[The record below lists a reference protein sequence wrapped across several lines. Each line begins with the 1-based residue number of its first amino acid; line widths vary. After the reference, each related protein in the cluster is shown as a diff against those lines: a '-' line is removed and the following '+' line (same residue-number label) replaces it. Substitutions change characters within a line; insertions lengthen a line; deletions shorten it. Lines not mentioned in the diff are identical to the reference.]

1 MKLFYSRGTCSHAAH
16 IALREAGLSFE
27 LEKVDLK
34 TKQTDKGL
42 DYLQVNPNG
51 YVPTLELDDGQ
62 RLTEAVAILQ
72 YVADRKPELQLAPV
86 AGSMERYKLIE
97 CLSFLSS
104 ELHKNY
110 SPLFSPATPEEYKF
124 ALRQKLSIRLAYV
137 NTKLADRPYLMGS
150 SFTVAD
156 AYLFVILNWSKAMA
170 VDLSSFANLTAFR
183 ERVAQRPAVQAARK
197 AEEERQ

>member
-1 MKLFYSRGTCSHAAH
+1 
-16 IALREAGLSFE
+16 
-27 LEKVDLK
+27 
-34 TKQTDKGL
+34 
-42 DYLQVNPNG
+42 
-51 YVPTLELDDGQ
+51 
-62 RLTEAVAILQ
+62 LTEAVAILQ
-72 YVADRKPELQLAPV
+72 YVADRKPELQLAPA
-86 AGSMERYKLIE
+86 AGSMERYRLIE

-110 SPLFSPATPEEYKF
+110 SPLFSPATPEEYKS

-137 NTKLADRPYLMGS
+137 NTKLANRPYLMGS